1 LSADLAGWKVK
12 VSHPEPRHGK
22 HCFVRIPILDG
33 RIIHAGIAVQRA
45 FLPSCSRLF
54 PAPALA
60 AKHSHSSR
68 RVGSSDSHP
77 GALLSHV
84 RKSKELI
91 RQWQRIRVP
100 QPTYCILKIT
110 ASSLRK
116 RSLKPWRGT
125 IRIIPLQK
133 PRIRTPKRTKL
144 PRNRSPESCGRG
156 GSRRRIRLD
165 PTFELNDTVHA
176 VQILAVRR
184 HGRPTAG
191 VAPHWLQGR
200 PASRAMAPPCQAAV
214 DRPGARMKQ
223 MAQKT
228 RASQPS
234 SKTPGKNNDRREHW
248 SVGERQTTGADRGH
262 SSAECGYPARVLVR

>member
-1 LSADLAGWKVK
+1 
-12 VSHPEPRHGK
+12 
-22 HCFVRIPILDG
+22 
-33 RIIHAGIAVQRA
+33 
-45 FLPSCSRLF
+45 
-54 PAPALA
+54 
-60 AKHSHSSR
+60 
-68 RVGSSDSHP
+68 
-77 GALLSHV
+77 
-84 RKSKELI
+84 
-91 RQWQRIRVP
+91 
-100 QPTYCILKIT
+100 
-110 ASSLRK
+110 
-116 RSLKPWRGT
+116 
-125 IRIIPLQK
+125 
-133 PRIRTPKRTKL
+133 
-144 PRNRSPESCGRG
+144 
-156 GSRRRIRLD
+156 
-165 PTFELNDTVHA
+165 